1 MQDKKV
7 MEFETF
13 SPEETLELGRKL
25 AREARPGDV
34 YTLVGDLGVGK
45 TVFTQGIAQ
54 GLGIV
59 GHITSPT
66 FTLLNIYQ
74 TPAGTPLHHFDW
86 YRVEDPEELLA
97 AGLDEFISGEFITL
111 IEWHERAP
119 ELLPDDCLEVV
130 ITVTSET
137 QRNITILS
145 KGSFRKI

>member
-1 MQDKKV
+1 MSLQTIASK
-7 MEFETF
+7 TA
-13 SPEETLELGRKL
+13 EETREIGKQLSKLLESGDVLLLTGEMGSGKSEL
-25 AREARPGDV
+25 AR
-34 YTLVGDLGVGK
+34 
-45 TVFTQGIAQ
+45 GIAQ